1 MLIQLQR
8 SLLAGFGSQRA
19 FPCPDQ
25 TEGCHLWVFPYPVAV
40 HLWRFAKWTT
50 LLEAGRKLW
59 ISN

>member
-8 SLLAGFGSQRA
+8 SLLAGFNSQRA

-25 TEGCHLWVFPYPVAV
+25 TEGCRVFVCPYAAAV
-40 HLWRFAKWTT
+40 HPWRFAKWTT